1 MSFPRKHIGV
11 NLRNREIKLIL
22 DYNAIKANKI
32 KQYSTPNGVPLSWD
46 LCIST
51 NISLL
56 WSEGRRK
63 DNSFRS

>member
-1 MSFPRKHIGV
+1 MCRIGV

-46 LCIST
+46 LCILQ
-51 NISLL
+51 I
-56 WSEGRRK
+56 
-63 DNSFRS
+63 FRSSGAKAEGKITPLGVKYL